1 MCTLA
6 HSCELRAH
14 QENYNLKTRLGCRK
28 KKNDLWNFWKLVV
41 ADRGQRKYR
50 MGFLVFTFSLHHCF
64 LAGMQYNPN
73 LGNDFHFGEKWSKV
87 SILVLTLGMGTCPPQ
102 ETPLLPFVCLF
113 VVYFFVLTY
122 ISFQAVLWSRNNN
135 SSHWNKNCEEKK
147 THSQLRAAVA

>member
-1 MCTLA
+1 
-6 HSCELRAH
+6 
-14 QENYNLKTRLGCRK
+14 
-28 KKNDLWNFWKLVV
+28 
-41 ADRGQRKYR
+41 

-113 VVYFFVLTY
+113 VVYFLSLHTSVSKQFCGAGTTTVPIGIKT
-122 ISFQAVLWSRNNN
+122 VR
-135 SSHWNKNCEEKK
+135 EKK
-147 THSQLRAAVA
+147 KTTLSSEQRWPSRACPL